1 MYILGKKPTLQDIYE
16 VSALGKKVQV
26 SKDTKSKLEKYRK
39 LMEDYVKKS
48 GAIYGINT
56 GFGDLASTIVP
67 SKQCQELQFN
77 LIRSH
82 ACGSGEPLSDEQARG
97 ILFLRANELC
107 YLNSAVRPEVVEK
120 IAEILNKKVV
130 PHIPSR
136 GSVGASGDLA
146 PSAHAGLVLIG
157 EGKAKLIGDETW
169 QSTKALFKKLKIKPL
184 DLKEK
189 EGLSLINGTQAMQS
203 VGGLA
208 LRKANF
214 VFNASNLSSGLSL
227 EALKSADSPFDIA
240 IHNLKPH
247 EGQVKVAK
255 ILTKLMSNSQIR
267 NSHKNGDVRVQDS
280 YSLRCIPQVHGAVFD
295 TLKYAGQ
302 ILDTE
307 FGSATDNPLI
317 SVKNNK
323 VKIISGGN
331 FHGQAVAFAFDFA
344 CSSLTT
350 LGNISERRIFQIVSN
365 SGGILPSMLA
375 QKPGVESGWMI
386 SQYLAA
392 SLASENKTLAHP
404 ASADSIPTCGNKED
418 FVSMGMWG
426 AIKFNNVL
434 ENVATIVAIE
444 LLASAQGLEFHK
456 PLKAGTH
463 NQKTYKIIRSL
474 ANKTTKDK
482 SLADDIEKIKNA
494 ILNGKFEENK

>member
-1 MYILGKKPTLQDIYE
+1 MFILGKKPTLKNIYE
-16 VSALGKKVQV
+16 VSALGEKVQM
-26 SKDTKSKLEKYRK
+26 SANTKSKLKKYRGLMEKY
-39 LMEDYVKKS
+39 VKTA
-48 GAIYGINT
+48 GAVYGINT
-56 GFGDLASTIVP
+56 GFGDLASKVVP
-67 SKQCQELQFN
+67 SKECQTLQFN

-82 ACGSGEPLSDEQARG
+82 ACGAGEPLTDEQARG

-120 IAEILNKKVV
+120 IAEILNKKIV

-157 EGKAKLIGDETW
+157 EGKAKLIGDKNW
-169 QSTKALFKKLKIKPL
+169 QNTKTLFKKLKIKPL
-184 DLKEK
+184 NLKEK

-214 VFNASNLSSGLSL
+214 VFNASNLSAGLSL
-227 EALKSADSPFDIA
+227 EALKSSDSPFDIA

-247 EGQVKVAK
+247 LGQIKVAK
-255 ILTKLMSNSQIR
+255 ILTKLMANSKIR

-295 TLKYAGQ
+295 TLKHASQ

-317 SVKNNK
+317 SIKGKK

-331 FHGQAVAFAFDFA
+331 FHGQAIAFAFDFT
-344 CSSLTT
+344 CNSLTT

-365 SGGILPSMLA
+365 SSGILPSMLA

-404 ASADSIPTCGNKED
+404 ATADSIPTCGNKED

-426 AIKFNNVL
+426 AIKFNQVV
-434 ENVATIVAIE
+434 ENVATIIAVE

-456 PLKAGTH
+456 PLKAGTG
-463 NQKTYKIIRSL
+463 NQKTYKIVRSL
-474 ANKTTKDK
+474 VSKTTKDRV
-482 SLADDIEKIKNA
+482 LADDIEKIKNA
-494 ILNGKFEENK
+494 ILDGKFEGVK